1 MNRVVTS
8 RLVYRGS
15 PGDIGGSF
23 RWALA
28 SRLSQLAGIGL
39 LLGILCP
46 STLAQQSPPVSDSSR
61 EAALSKLE
69 ALQKQIEQLQGEIA
83 ALKKQLSPESE
94 PTTPPAASP
103 QVSLSAAEV
112 TAAPASPSSKERS
125 LLGPIDLSGFVDA
138 YYGYNLNHPASRLSN
153 MRAFDAP
160 DNQFSLNLA
169 ELVLSKTPDPSN
181 SRLGFRLSLGFGNAM
196 NAVNAAE
203 PGGPEFDRYLQEA
216 YLSYLAPVGRGLQVD
231 AGKFVTPLGFEVI
244 ETKEDWNYSR
254 GLLFTY
260 AVPFYHMGLRAKYAF
275 NDTYSLTGY
284 LVNGWDNVVDDNTG
298 KTYGLSFAWTPN
310 QKFTLSQNYMTGPE
324 QPDSNH
330 GWRSLSDTVISY
342 SPTPRLSLALNY
354 DYGSGDREPASGR
367 PVVWTGV
374 ASYIRYAFNERYAL
388 ATRYEYFDD
397 VDGFRT
403 GTAQHVNE
411 FTTTFERRLARD
423 LIVRL
428 EFRRD
433 VANEPSFLKGDLPV
447 KTQNTL
453 MGGLTYV
460 FDAPE
465 SHYEARLTG
474 GAATVTPASSVLRA
488 TALSAW
494 RRDVMFICLLSPSA
508 LAGELA
514 NSKGA

>member
-1 MNRVVTS
+1 MTNHVWTYPLAYNESPKRVG
-8 RLVYRGS
+8 RLF
-15 PGDIGGSF
+15 PCAF
-23 RWALA
+23 A
-28 SRLSQLAGIGL
+28 SRMSWLAGISL
-39 LLGILCP
+39 LLGALCP
-46 STLAQQSPPVSDSSR
+46 WALAQQSPPASDSSR
-61 EAALSKLE
+61 QAALAQLK
-69 ALQKQIEQLQGEIA
+69 ALQKQVEQLQSEIA
-83 ALKKQLSPESE
+83 ALKEQLSSE
-94 PTTPPAASP
+94 PEHTTPPAASP
-103 QVSLSAAEV
+103 RVSSPAAEV
-112 TAAPASPSSKERS
+112 SAAPASPSSKEES
-125 LLGPIDLSGFVDA
+125 LLGSIDLSGFVDA
-138 YYGYNLNHPASRLSN
+138 YYGYNLNHPASRFSS

-181 SRLGFRLSLGFGNAM
+181 GRLGFRLSLGFGTAM
-196 NAVNAAE
+196 NVVNAAE

-275 NDTYSLTGY
+275 NDKYSLAGY
-284 LVNGWDNVVDDNTG
+284 LVNGWDDVVDDNTG
-298 KTYGLSFAWTPN
+298 KTYGLSFGWTPN
-310 QKFTLSQNYMTGPE
+310 KKFALTQNYMTGPE

-330 GWRSLSDTVISY
+330 GWRNLSDTVISY
-342 SPTPRLSLALNY
+342 SPTRRLSLALNY
-354 DYGSGDREPASGR
+354 DYGSGDRDPASGR

-374 ASYIRYAFNERYAL
+374 ASYVRYVFNERYAL

-411 FTTTFERRLARD
+411 FTTTFERRVARD

-433 VANEPSFLKGDLPV
+433 MANEPSFLKGDLPV
-447 KTQNTL
+447 KTQN
-453 MGGLTYV
+453 
-460 FDAPE
+460 A
-465 SHYEARLTG
+465 LTG
-474 GAATVTPASSVLRA
+474 GLVYAFDAKETH
-488 TALSAW
+488 
-494 RRDVMFICLLSPSA
+494 
-508 LAGELA
+508 
-514 NSKGA
+514 

>member
-1 MNRVVTS
+1 MTICVFGV
-8 RLVYRGS
+8 L
-15 PGDIGGSF
+15 IG
-23 RWALA
+23 
-28 SRLSQLAGIGL
+28 
-39 LLGILCP
+39 
-46 STLAQQSPPVSDSSR
+46 
-61 EAALSKLE
+61 
-69 ALQKQIEQLQGEIA
+69 
-83 ALKKQLSPESE
+83 
-94 PTTPPAASP
+94 
-103 QVSLSAAEV
+103 
-112 TAAPASPSSKERS
+112 S
-125 LLGPIDLSGFVDA
+125 LLGLDSASAADPLGAPTGQRKERVTKPGSTDTA
-138 YYGYNLNHPASRLSN
+138 YANTVVSVAPSPVECTVKETVRSK
-153 MRAFDAP
+153 RRFAFDAP
-160 DNQFSLNLA
+160 Q
-169 ELVLSKTPDPSN
+169 T
-181 SRLGFRLSLGFGNAM
+181 
-196 NAVNAAE
+196 
-203 PGGPEFDRYLQEA
+203 
-216 YLSYLAPVGRGLQVD
+216 